1 MKNNGYIIIE
11 NVLLIL
17 GVFVLPIIISMLY
30 EKSLKKEQLRNL
42 ELVKQKVKSKV
53 QKKGEIC

>member
-1 MKNNGYIIIE
+1 VKNNGYIIIE